1 MINAKFVLRWI
12 SSTAFAPTLTN
23 ITLHLFQRVLCG
35 LWYLMPL
42 SYIVAVSLICGGNGN
57 SQRKPLTCS
66 KSLTNFITKGC
77 IEYNSSW
84 TRFKLTLV
92 VIGTDCTGSCK
103 SNYHT
108 ITTTIAPL
116 FQRKKI
122 LQIYKFTKIVI
133 FNVDC
138 KLFSNYVNPFD
149 IFKERTI
156 TRENNFSN
164 TPLIILYSP
173 HIPLSSVPLKHDTV
187 PSHTSCSGIHSP
199 DEHL

>member
-1 MINAKFVLRWI
+1 MWI
-12 SSTAFAPTLTN
+12 AWENHRPVASHCQTLSQKVVSSTTR
-23 ITLHLFQRVLCG
+23 H
-35 LWYLMPL
+35 
-42 SYIVAVSLICGGNGN
+42 
-57 SQRKPLTCS
+57 
-66 KSLTNFITKGC
+66 
-77 IEYNSSW
+77 E

-156 TRENNFSN
+156 RREKNFSN